1 MWLPVELLA
10 LKRIATTSDLKTFK
24 VPQAEL
30 ETHPQSILSTTW
42 NLNTAIIA
50 CLAENDKSVEMVAIL

>member
-30 ETHPQSILSTTW
+30 ETHT
-42 NLNTAIIA
+42 
-50 CLAENDKSVEMVAIL
+50 ENDTVLKPSLGMHDRDDSKDLN